1 MQYNFYHQIIY
12 STRRFSKIDAGKGL
26 SLQTIVADDNRV
38 DKIVDD
44 AIYNRKKKRRRRKE
58 KKKKRKDNKEERV
71 NFDTEK
77 HNQLPQN

>member
-26 SLQTIVADDNRV
+26 GLQTIVADDNRV

-44 AIYNRKKKRRRRKE
+44 AIYILGKKE
-58 KKKKRKDNKEERV
+58 EEEKKKRKKKEEKR
-71 NFDTEK
+71 
-77 HNQLPQN
+77 

>member
-26 SLQTIVADDNRV
+26 GLQTIVADDNRV

-44 AIYNRKKKRRRRKE
+44 AIYIIGKKKEEEEEEDE
-58 KKKKRKDNKEERV
+58 K
-71 NFDTEK
+71 
-77 HNQLPQN
+77 